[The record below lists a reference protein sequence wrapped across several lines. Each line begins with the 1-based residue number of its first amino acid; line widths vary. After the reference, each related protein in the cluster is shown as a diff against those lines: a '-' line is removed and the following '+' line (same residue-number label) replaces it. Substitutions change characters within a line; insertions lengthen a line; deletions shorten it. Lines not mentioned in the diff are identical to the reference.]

1 MITDEKKDERLSI
14 ILEPGQIEASA
25 VTPPFLHL
33 PAANLFELR
42 AARLEQ
48 LAEGNALGDYL
59 RLIARLCRIQQ
70 QLVDN
75 PPGGMPVAE
84 ARQRLCMDHGLPPLA
99 ADSMVREGPWLVWLQ
114 ALLEYLSGETRGPMG
129 EALQVLRGSDD
140 NQRKGWGI
148 ALLAGHYD
156 GVPAALVPFLGAA
169 LQAAWSSWL
178 LALPTHQLKPAGS
191 LAQCPA
197 CGSPAMAGVV
207 RNRGKHNGLR
217 YLACSLCA
225 CEWHVVR
232 VKCVYCE
239 SSKDL
244 RYTSLEDDRHAP
256 GKAPLRAEC
265 CPGCDSYL
273 KQNYLENDAAAEPL
287 ADDLASL
294 ALDIRLDGEGFHR
307 LAPNLM
313 LAPGGG

>member
-114 ALLEYLSGETRGPMG
+114 ALLEHLSGETRGPMG

-178 LALPTHQLKPAGS
+178 LALPAHQLKPAGS

>member
-1 MITDEKKDERLSI
+1 MST

-25 VTPPFLHL
+25 VMPPFLHL
-33 PAANLFELR
+33 PPANLFELR
-42 AARLEQ
+42 ALRLEQ
-48 LAEGNALGDYL
+48 LAEGHALRDYL

-75 PPGGMPVAE
+75 PPAGLPVAE
-84 ARQRLCMDHGLPPLA
+84 ERQRLCISHGLPPLA
-99 ADSMVREGPWLVWLQ
+99 ADSLVREGPWLVWLQ
-114 ALLEYLSGETRGPMG
+114 ALLKHFSADIEGPLAD
-129 EALQVLRGSDD
+129 ALQAVRDSDD

-148 ALLAGHYD
+148 ALLAGQFD
-156 GVPAALVPFLGAA
+156 AVPAALVPFLGAA

-178 LALPTHQLKPAGS
+178 LALPSPELKPSGS

-265 CPGCDSYL
+265 CPGCNAYL

-294 ALDIRLDGEGFHR
+294 ALDMRLDEEGFDR

-313 LAPGGG
+313 LAPG

>member
-1 MITDEKKDERLSI
+1 MST

-25 VTPPFLHL
+25 VMPPFLHL
-33 PAANLFELR
+33 PPANLFELR

-48 LAEGNALGDYL
+48 LAEGNALGEYL
-59 RLIARLCRIQQ
+59 KLVARLCLIQQ
-70 QLVDN
+70 QLVNN
-75 PPGGMPVAE
+75 PPAGMPVAE
-84 ARQRLCMDHGLPPLA
+84 ERQRLCISHGLPPLA
-99 ADSMVREGPWLVWLQ
+99 ADSLVREGPWLVWLQ
-114 ALLEYLSGETRGPMG
+114 ALLEHLDTYTSGPLG
-129 EALQVLRGSDD
+129 EALQALHSSDD
-140 NQRKGWGI
+140 HQRKGWGI
-148 ALLAGHYD
+148 ALLAGQYD
-156 GVPAALVPFLGAA
+156 AVPAALVPFIGAA

-178 LALPTHQLKPAGS
+178 LALPTPELKPAGS

-244 RYTSLEDDRHAP
+244 RYTSLDDDRHAP

-265 CPGCDSYL
+265 CPECESYL

-294 ALDIRLDGEGFHR
+294 ALDIRLDEEGFHR

-313 LAPGGG
+313 LAPG

>member
-1 MITDEKKDERLSI
+1 MST

-25 VTPPFLHL
+25 VMPPFLHL
-33 PAANLFELR
+33 PPANLFDVR
-42 AARLEQ
+42 AARLDQ

-59 RLIARLCRIQQ
+59 RLVARLCRVQQ

-75 PPGGMPVAE
+75 PPAGVPVAE
-84 ARQRLCMDHGLPPLA
+84 ERQRLCISHGLPPLA
-99 ADSMVREGPWLVWLQ
+99 ADSLVREGPWLVWLQ
-114 ALLEYLSGETRGPMG
+114 ALLEHFNGETRGPLG
-129 EALQVLRGSDD
+129 EALQVLRGSDE

-148 ALLAGHYD
+148 ALLAGQYD
-156 GVPAALVPFLGAA
+156 AVPAAVVPFLGAA

-178 LALPTHQLKPAGS
+178 LALPTPELKPAGS

-265 CPGCDSYL
+265 CPGCESYL

-294 ALDIRLDGEGFHR
+294 ALDMRLDEEGFHR

-313 LAPGGG
+313 LAPG

>member
-1 MITDEKKDERLSI
+1 MDGKKDERLST

-25 VTPPFLHL
+25 VMPPFLHL
-33 PAANLFELR
+33 PPANLFELR

-48 LAEGNALGDYL
+48 LAEGNALGNYL
-59 RLIARLCRIQQ
+59 KLAARLCRIQQ

-75 PPGGMPVAE
+75 PPGDMPVAE
-84 ARQRLCMDHGLPPLA
+84 QRQRLCISHGLPPLA
-99 ADSMVREGPWLVWLQ
+99 ADSLVREGPWLVWLR
-114 ALLEYLSGETRGPMG
+114 ALLEHFDADTSGPLG
-129 EALQVLRGSDD
+129 EALQTLRGSGDD
-140 NQRKGWGI
+140 QRKGWGI
-148 ALLAGHYD
+148 ALLAGQYD
-156 GVPAALVPFLGAA
+156 AVPAALVPFLGAA
-169 LQAAWSSWL
+169 LQAAWASWL
-178 LALPTHQLKPAGS
+178 LALPAPKLKPAGS

-244 RYTSLEDDRHAP
+244 RYTSLDDDRHAP

-265 CPGCDSYL
+265 CPACKSYL
-273 KQNYLENDAAAEPL
+273 KHNYLENDAAAEPL

-294 ALDIRLDGEGFHR
+294 ALDMRLDQEGFHR

-313 LAPGGG
+313 LAPG

>member
-1 MITDEKKDERLSI
+1 MST

-25 VTPPFLHL
+25 VMPPFLHL
-33 PAANLFELR
+33 PPADLFALR
-42 AARLEQ
+42 AVRLEH

-59 RLIARLCRIQQ
+59 RFIAQLCRAQQ

-75 PPGGMPVAE
+75 PPGGLPVAE
-84 ARQRLCMDHGLPPLA
+84 ERQRLCISHGLPPLA
-99 ADSMVREGPWLVWLQ
+99 ADSLVREGPWLDWLQ
-114 ALLEYLSGETRGPMG
+114 ALLTHFDSEASGALG
-129 EALQVLRGSDD
+129 EALQALRDSDD
-140 NQRKGWGI
+140 RQRKGWGI
-148 ALLAGHYD
+148 ALLAGQYD
-156 GVPAALVPFLGAA
+156 AVPAALVPFIGAA

-178 LALPTHQLKPAGS
+178 LTLPTAELKPAGS

-265 CPGCDSYL
+265 CPGCESYL

-294 ALDIRLDGEGFHR
+294 ALDMRLDEEGFHR

-313 LAPGGG
+313 LAPG

>member
-1 MITDEKKDERLSI
+1 MST

-25 VTPPFLHL
+25 VMPPFLHL
-33 PAANLFELR
+33 PPTNLFAVR
-42 AARLEQ
+42 AERLEH
-48 LAEGNALGDYL
+48 LAEGNALGEYL
-59 RLIARLCRIQQ
+59 RLVARLCRIQQ

-75 PPGGMPVAE
+75 PPGGLPVAE
-84 ARQRLCMDHGLPPLA
+84 ERQRLCVSHGLPPLA
-99 ADSMVREGPWLVWLQ
+99 ADGLVRERQWLVWLQ
-114 ALLEYLSGETRGPMG
+114 ALLDRCEPAPEGPLAAALGSLRESGDE
-129 EALQVLRGSDD
+129 
-140 NQRKGWGI
+140 QRKGWAV
-148 ALLAGHYD
+148 ALLGGQYD
-156 GVPAALVPFLGAA
+156 AVPAAFVPFLGAA

-178 LALPTHQLKPAGS
+178 LALPEPELKPGGS

-244 RYTSLEDDRHAP
+244 RYSSLEDDRHAP

-265 CPGCDSYL
+265 CPGCQGYL
-273 KQNYLENDAAAEPL
+273 KQSYLENDAAAEPL

-294 ALDIRLDGEGFHR
+294 ALDMRLDEEGFHR

>member
-1 MITDEKKDERLSI
+1 MST

-25 VTPPFLHL
+25 VAPPFLHL
-33 PAANLFELR
+33 PPANLFELR

-48 LAEGNALGDYL
+48 LADGNALGDYL
-59 RLIARLCRIQQ
+59 RLIAQLCRIQQ
-70 QLVDN
+70 QLLGN

-84 ARQRLCMDHGLPPLA
+84 ERQRLCISHGLPPLA
-99 ADSMVREGPWLVWLQ
+99 ADSLVREGPWLVWLQ
-114 ALLEYLSGETRGPMG
+114 ALLEHCSGATGGPLG
-129 EALQVLRGSDD
+129 EALQVLRSSDD
-140 NQRKGWGI
+140 HQRKGWGI
-148 ALLAGHYD
+148 ALLAGQYD
-156 GVPAALVPFLGAA
+156 AVPAALVPFLGAA

-178 LALPTHQLKPAGS
+178 LALPAPELKPAGS

-265 CPGCDSYL
+265 CPGCNTYL

-294 ALDIRLDGEGFHR
+294 VLDMRLDEEGFHR

-313 LAPGGG
+313 LAPGSG

>member
-1 MITDEKKDERLSI
+1 MST

-25 VTPPFLHL
+25 VMPPFLHL
-33 PAANLFELR
+33 PPANLFELR

-48 LAEGNALGDYL
+48 LAEGNALGEYL
-59 RLIARLCRIQQ
+59 KLVARLCLIQQ
-70 QLVDN
+70 QLVNN
-75 PPGGMPVAE
+75 PPAGMPVAE
-84 ARQRLCMDHGLPPLA
+84 ERQRLCISHGLPPLA
-99 ADSMVREGPWLVWLQ
+99 ADSLVREGPWLVWLQ
-114 ALLEYLSGETRGPMG
+114 ALLEHLDAYTSGPLG
-129 EALQVLRGSDD
+129 EALQALHSSDVH
-140 NQRKGWGI
+140 QRKGWGI
-148 ALLAGHYD
+148 ALLAGQYD
-156 GVPAALVPFLGAA
+156 AVPAALVPFIGAA

-178 LALPTHQLKPAGS
+178 LALPTPELKPAGS

-244 RYTSLEDDRHAP
+244 RYTSLDDDRHAP

-265 CPGCDSYL
+265 CPECESYL

-294 ALDIRLDGEGFHR
+294 ALDIRLDEEGFHR

-313 LAPGGG
+313 LAPG

>member
-1 MITDEKKDERLSI
+1 MDVKKDERLST

-25 VTPPFLHL
+25 VMPPFLHL
-33 PAANLFELR
+33 PPANLFELR
-42 AARLEQ
+42 AVRLEQ
-48 LAEGNALGDYL
+48 LAAGHALGDYL

-75 PPGGMPVAE
+75 PPGGLPVADD
-84 ARQRLCMDHGLPPLA
+84 RQRLCISHGLPPLA
-99 ADSMVREGPWLVWLQ
+99 ADGLVREGAWVAWLQ
-114 ALLEYLSGETRGPMG
+114 ALLDRYDDEANGPLAA
-129 EALQVLRGSDD
+129 ALQALRGSDD
-140 NQRKGWGI
+140 SQRKGWGS
-148 ALLAGHYD
+148 ALLAGQYD
-156 GVPAALVPFLGAA
+156 AVPVALVPFLGAA

-178 LALPTHQLKPAGS
+178 LALPSHELKPSGS
-191 LAQCPA
+191 QAQCPA
-197 CGSPAMAGVV
+197 CGSPAMAAVV

-239 SSKDL
+239 SSKGL

-265 CPGCDSYL
+265 CPGCNTYL
-273 KQNYLENDAAAEPL
+273 KHNYLENDAAAEPL

-294 ALDIRLDGEGFHR
+294 ALDIRLDEEGFHR

>member
-1 MITDEKKDERLSI
+1 MDAKKDERLST

-25 VTPPFLHL
+25 VMPPFLHL
-33 PAANLFELR
+33 PPANLFAMR
-42 AARLEQ
+42 AARLEY
-48 LAEGNALGDYL
+48 LAEGNALCDYL
-59 RLIARLCRIQQ
+59 RLIAQLCHVQQ

-75 PPGGMPVAE
+75 PPGGLPVAE
-84 ARQRLCMDHGLPPLA
+84 ERQRLCISHGLPPLA
-99 ADSMVREGPWLVWLQ
+99 ADSLVREGPWLVWLQ
-114 ALLEYLSGETRGPMG
+114 ALLTRLDSEASGPLG
-129 EALQVLRGSDD
+129 EALQALRDSDD
-140 NQRKGWGI
+140 SQRKGWGI
-148 ALLAGHYD
+148 ALLGGQYD
-156 GVPAALVPFLGAA
+156 ALPAALVPFIGAA

-178 LALPTHQLKPAGS
+178 LALPAPELKPAGS
-191 LAQCPA
+191 LGQCPA

-217 YLACSLCA
+217 YLVCSLCA

-265 CPGCDSYL
+265 CPGCESYL
-273 KQNYLENDAAAEPL
+273 KQNYLENDATAEPL

-294 ALDIRLDGEGFHR
+294 ALDIRLDEEGFHR

-313 LAPGGG
+313 FAPG

>member
-1 MITDEKKDERLSI
+1 M
-14 ILEPGQIEASA
+14 
-25 VTPPFLHL
+25 PPFLHL
-33 PAANLFELR
+33 PPRNLFERR
-42 AARLEQ
+42 AERLAQ
-48 LAEGNALGDYL
+48 LAEGHALGDYL
-59 RLIARLCRIQQ
+59 KLVARLCRLQQ

-75 PPGGMPVAE
+75 PPSGLPVAE
-84 ARQRLCMDHGLPPLA
+84 ERQRLCISHGLPPLA
-99 ADSMVREGPWLVWLQ
+99 ADSLVREGPWLPWLQ
-114 ALLEYLSGETRGPMG
+114 ALLEGFDEANDGPLG
-129 EALQVLRGSDD
+129 EAVQTLRDSAES
-140 NQRKGWGI
+140 QRKGWGI
-148 ALLAGHYD
+148 ALLAGQYD
-156 GVPAALVPFLGAA
+156 AVPAALVPFLGAA

-178 LALPTHQLKPAGS
+178 LALPEAELKPAGS

-197 CGSPAMAGVV
+197 CGSQAMAGLV

-239 SSKDL
+239 SSKGL

-265 CPGCDSYL
+265 CPGCQSYL
-273 KQNYLENDAAAEPL
+273 KHHYLENDAYAEPL

-294 ALDIRLDGEGFHR
+294 ALDIRLDEEGFHR

-313 LAPGGG
+313 LAPG

>member
-1 MITDEKKDERLSI
+1 LST

-25 VTPPFLHL
+25 VMPPFLHL
-33 PAANLFELR
+33 PPPNLFALR
-42 AARLEQ
+42 AARLEH

-59 RLIARLCRIQQ
+59 LLIAQLCRVQQ

-75 PPGGMPVAE
+75 PPDSLPVAE
-84 ARQRLCMDHGLPPLA
+84 ERQRLCISHGLPPLA
-99 ADSMVREGPWLVWLQ
+99 ADGLVREGPWLVWLE
-114 ALLEYLSGETRGPMG
+114 ALLLHFDSEANGALG
-129 EALQVLRGSDD
+129 EALQALRDSDD
-140 NQRKGWGI
+140 SQRKGWGI
-148 ALLAGHYD
+148 ALLAGQYD
-156 GVPAALVPFLGAA
+156 AVPAALVPFIGAA

-178 LALPTHQLKPAGS
+178 LALPVPELKPAGS

-265 CPGCDSYL
+265 CPECSSYL
-273 KQNYLENDAAAEPL
+273 KQHYLENDAAAEPL

-294 ALDIRLDGEGFHR
+294 ALDIRLDEEGFHR
-307 LAPNLM
+307 LAPNLL
-313 LAPGGG
+313 LAPG

>member
-1 MITDEKKDERLSI
+1 MSTL
-14 ILEPGQIEASA
+14 LEPGQIEASA
-25 VTPPFLHL
+25 VMPPFLHL
-33 PAANLFELR
+33 PPGNLFDVR
-42 AARLEQ
+42 AARLER
-48 LAEGNALGDYL
+48 LAQGHAMGDYL
-59 RLIARLCRIQQ
+59 LLIARLCRIQQ
-70 QLVDN
+70 HLVDN
-75 PPGGMPVAE
+75 PPTALPVAQE
-84 ARQRLCMDHGLPPLA
+84 RQRLCVSHGLPPLA
-99 ADSMVREGPWLVWLQ
+99 ADSLVREGAWLAWLQ
-114 ALLEYLSGETRGPMG
+114 ALLGHFDEQGQGLLHD
-129 EALQVLRGSDD
+129 ALHTLRASDD
-140 NQRKGWGI
+140 AQRKGWGI
-148 ALLAGHYD
+148 ALLSGQYD
-156 GVPAALVPFLGAA
+156 AVPAALVPFVGAA

-178 LALPTHQLKPAGS
+178 LLLPATELKPAAS

-232 VKCVYCE
+232 VKCVYCD

-244 RYTSLEDDRHAP
+244 RYSALDDDRHGP

-265 CPGCDSYL
+265 CPGCNSYL
-273 KQNYLENDAAAEPL
+273 KQHYLENDAAAEAL

-294 ALDIRLDGEGFHR
+294 ALDMRLDEEGYHR

-313 LAPGGG
+313 LSPG

>member
-1 MITDEKKDERLSI
+1 MST

-25 VTPPFLHL
+25 VMPPFLHL
-33 PAANLFELR
+33 PPANLFALR
-42 AARLEQ
+42 AVRLEY

-59 RLIARLCRIQQ
+59 QLIAQLCRVQQ

-75 PPGGMPVAE
+75 PPGGLPVAE
-84 ARQRLCMDHGLPPLA
+84 ERQRLCISHGLPPLA
-99 ADSMVREGPWLVWLQ
+99 ADSLVREGPWLVWLQ
-114 ALLEYLSGETRGPMG
+114 ALLSHFDSEASGALG
-129 EALQVLRGSDD
+129 EALQTLRDSDET
-140 NQRKGWGI
+140 QRKGWGI
-148 ALLAGHYD
+148 ALLSGQYD
-156 GVPAALVPFLGAA
+156 AVPAALVPFIGAA

-178 LALPTHQLKPAGS
+178 LALPAPELKAAGS

-244 RYTSLEDDRHAP
+244 RYTSLEDDRHVP

-265 CPGCDSYL
+265 CPECESYL

-294 ALDIRLDGEGFHR
+294 ALDIRLDEEGFHR

-313 LAPGGG
+313 LAPG

>member
-1 MITDEKKDERLSI
+1 MST

-25 VTPPFLHL
+25 VMPPFLHL
-33 PAANLFELR
+33 PPANLFELR
-42 AARLEQ
+42 AARLEH
-48 LAEGNALGDYL
+48 LAEGHALGEYL
-59 RLIARLCRIQQ
+59 HLVAQLCRVQQ

-75 PPGGMPVAE
+75 PPGALPVAE
-84 ARQRLCMDHGLPPLA
+84 ERQRLCISHGLPPLA
-99 ADSMVREGPWLVWLQ
+99 ADSLVREGPWLPWLQ
-114 ALLEYLSGETRGPMG
+114 ALLDHLKTDAEGPL
-129 EALQVLRGSDD
+129 ADAIRTLRDADD
-140 NQRKGWGI
+140 SQRKGWGI
-148 ALLAGHYD
+148 ALLGGQYD
-156 GVPAALVPFLGAA
+156 ALPAALVPFIGAA

-178 LALPTHQLKPAGS
+178 LALPEPELKPPGS

-239 SSKDL
+239 SSKGL
-244 RYTSLEDDRHAP
+244 RYSHFEDDRYAA

-265 CPGCDSYL
+265 CPGCESYL
-273 KQNYLENDAAAEPL
+273 KQSYLENDAAAEPL

-294 ALDIRLDGEGFHR
+294 ALDIRLDEEGFHR
-307 LAPNLM
+307 LAPNLL
-313 LAPGGG
+313 LAPGSG

>member
-1 MITDEKKDERLSI
+1 MST

-25 VTPPFLHL
+25 VMPPFLHL
-33 PAANLFELR
+33 PPANLFELR
-42 AARLEQ
+42 ATRLEQ
-48 LAEGNALGDYL
+48 LSTGHALGDYL
-59 RLIARLCRIQQ
+59 RLVARLCRIQQ

-75 PPGGMPVAE
+75 PPSGLPVAE
-84 ARQRLCMDHGLPPLA
+84 DRQRLCMSHGLPPLA
-99 ADSMVREGPWLVWLQ
+99 ADSLVREGPWLGWLQ
-114 ALLEYLSGETRGPMG
+114 ALLDHFDSEADGPLVD
-129 EALQVLRGSDD
+129 ALQALRGSDD
-140 NQRKGWGI
+140 GQRKGWGI
-148 ALLAGHYD
+148 ALLAGQYD
-156 GVPAALVPFLGAA
+156 AVPAALVPFIGAA

-178 LALPTHQLKPAGS
+178 LALPAPELQPTAS

-217 YLACSLCA
+217 YLVCSLCA

-239 SSKDL
+239 SSKGL
-244 RYTSLEDDRHAP
+244 RYTYLEDDRHAP

-265 CPGCDSYL
+265 CPGCESYL
-273 KQNYLENDAAAEPL
+273 KQNYLENDAAAEAL

-294 ALDIRLDGEGFHR
+294 ALDIRLDEEGFHR

-313 LAPGGG
+313 LAPG

>member
-1 MITDEKKDERLSI
+1 MST

-25 VTPPFLHL
+25 VMPPFLHL
-33 PAANLFELR
+33 PPADLFALR
-42 AARLEQ
+42 AARLEH

-59 RLIARLCRIQQ
+59 RFIAQLCRVQQ

-75 PPGGMPVAE
+75 PPGGVPVAE
-84 ARQRLCMDHGLPPLA
+84 ERQRLCISHGLPPLA
-99 ADSMVREGPWLVWLQ
+99 ADSLVREGPWLDWLQ
-114 ALLEYLSGETRGPMG
+114 ALLTHFDSEASGALG
-129 EALQVLRGSDD
+129 EAVQALRDSDD
-140 NQRKGWGI
+140 RQRKGWGI
-148 ALLAGHYD
+148 ALLAGQYD
-156 GVPAALVPFLGAA
+156 AVPAALVPFIGAA

-178 LALPTHQLKPAGS
+178 LTLPTAELKPAGS

-265 CPGCDSYL
+265 CPGCVSYL

-294 ALDIRLDGEGFHR
+294 ALDMRLDEEGFHR

-313 LAPGGG
+313 LAPG

>member
-1 MITDEKKDERLSI
+1 MST

-33 PAANLFELR
+33 PPVNLFSLR
-42 AARLEQ
+42 AERLGR
-48 LAEGNALGDYL
+48 LAEGHALGDYL
-59 RLIARLCRIQQ
+59 RLVAALCQVQQ
-70 QLVDN
+70 QLLDD
-75 PPGGMPVAE
+75 PPGGVPVAE
-84 ARQRLCMDHGLPPLA
+84 QRQRLCISHGLPPLA
-99 ADSMVREGPWLVWLQ
+99 ADSLVREGPWLVWLQ
-114 ALLEYLSGETRGPMG
+114 ALLERFPTPAAGPLA
-129 EALQVLRGSDD
+129 EAVQVLRGADEA
-140 NQRKGWGI
+140 QRKGWGI
-148 ALLAGHYD
+148 ALLGGQYD
-156 GVPAALVPFLGAA
+156 AVPAALVPFIGAA
-169 LQAAWSSWL
+169 LQAAWASWL
-178 LALPTHQLKPAGS
+178 QAVPSEELKPASS

-197 CGSPAMAGVV
+197 CGSPAMAGLV
-207 RNRGKHNGLR
+207 RNRGRHNGLR

-265 CPGCDSYL
+265 CPGCNTYL
-273 KQNYLENDAAAEPL
+273 KHCYLENDAVADAL

-294 ALDIRLDGEGFHR
+294 ALDIRLDDEGYQR

>member
-1 MITDEKKDERLSI
+1 MST

-25 VTPPFLHL
+25 VTPPFLNL
-33 PAANLFELR
+33 PPANLFERR
-42 AARLEQ
+42 AERLEQ
-48 LAEGNALGDYL
+48 LAEGNALGQYL
-59 RLIARLCRIQQ
+59 MLIARLCRIQQ

-75 PPGGMPVAE
+75 PPSALPVAGE
-84 ARQRLCMDHGLPPLA
+84 RQRLCISHGLPPLA
-99 ADSMVREGPWLVWLQ
+99 ADSLVREGPWLTWLQ
-114 ALLEYLSGETRGPMG
+114 ALLEHFDGVSDGALG
-129 EALQVLRGSDD
+129 EALRTLRESDD
-140 NQRKGWGI
+140 SQRKGWAI
-148 ALLAGHYD
+148 ALLAGQYD
-156 GVPAALVPFLGAA
+156 AVPAALVPFIGAA
-169 LQAAWSSWL
+169 LQAAWSHWL
-178 LALPTHQLKPAGS
+178 LTLPEPELKPADS

-217 YLACSLCA
+217 YLVCSLCA

-244 RYTSLEDDRHAP
+244 RYSNLEDDRHAP

-265 CPGCDSYL
+265 CPGCQSYL
-273 KQNYLENDAAAEPL
+273 KQSYLENDAAAEPL

-294 ALDIRLDGEGFHR
+294 ALDMRLDEEGFQR

-313 LAPGGG
+313 LAPG

>member
-1 MITDEKKDERLSI
+1 MST

-25 VTPPFLHL
+25 VMPPFLHL
-33 PAANLFELR
+33 PPANLFTVR

-48 LAEGNALGDYL
+48 LAEGHPFGDYL
-59 RLIARLCRIQQ
+59 RLIARLCRAQQ

-75 PPGGMPVAE
+75 PPAGLPVAE
-84 ARQRLCMDHGLPPLA
+84 ERQRLCISHGLPPLA
-99 ADSMVREGPWLVWLQ
+99 ADSLVREGPWLVWLQ
-114 ALLEYLSGETRGPMG
+114 ALLGHFADEPDGPLRETVT
-129 EALQVLRGSDD
+129 LLCDSDD
-140 NQRKGWGI
+140 SQRKGWAI
-148 ALLAGHYD
+148 ALLGGQYD
-156 GVPAALVPFLGAA
+156 AVPAALVPLLGAA
-169 LQAAWSSWL
+169 LQAAWASWL
-178 LALPTHQLKPAGS
+178 LALPTPELKPAGS

-244 RYTSLEDDRHAP
+244 RYSSLEDDRHVP

-265 CPGCDSYL
+265 CPGCQSYL
-273 KQNYLENDAAAEPL
+273 KQHYLENDAAAEPL

-294 ALDIRLDGEGFHR
+294 ALDIRLDEEGFHR

-313 LAPGGG
+313 LAPGA

>member
-1 MITDEKKDERLSI
+1 LST

-25 VTPPFLHL
+25 VAPPFLHL
-33 PAANLFELR
+33 PPANLFELR

-48 LAEGNALGDYL
+48 LADGNALGDYL
-59 RLIARLCRIQQ
+59 RLIAQLCRIQQ

-84 ARQRLCMDHGLPPLA
+84 ERQRLCISHGLPPLA
-99 ADSMVREGPWLVWLQ
+99 ADSLVREAPWLVWLQ
-114 ALLEYLSGETRGPMG
+114 ALLEHCSGAPGGPLG
-129 EALQVLRGSDD
+129 EALQVLRSSDD
-140 NQRKGWGI
+140 HQRKGWGI
-148 ALLAGHYD
+148 AMLAGQYD
-156 GVPAALVPFLGAA
+156 AVPAALVPFLGAA

-178 LALPTHQLKPAGS
+178 LALPAPELKPAGS
-191 LAQCPA
+191 PAQCPA

-265 CPGCDSYL
+265 CPGCNTYL

-294 ALDIRLDGEGFHR
+294 VLDMRLDEEGFHR

-313 LAPGGG
+313 LAPGSG

>member
-1 MITDEKKDERLSI
+1 MST

-25 VTPPFLHL
+25 VMPPFLHL
-33 PAANLFELR
+33 PPANLFELR
-42 AARLEQ
+42 AARLEH
-48 LAEGNALGDYL
+48 LAEGHALGEYL
-59 RLIARLCRIQQ
+59 RLIARLCRVQQ
-70 QLVDN
+70 WLVDN
-75 PPGGMPVAE
+75 PPGGLPVAE
-84 ARQRLCMDHGLPPLA
+84 ERQRLCISHGLPPLA
-99 ADSMVREGPWLVWLQ
+99 ADSLVREGPWLTWLH
-114 ALLEYLSGETRGPMG
+114 ALLEHFQAESEGPLA
-129 EALQVLRGSDD
+129 EALLTLRGSDD
-140 NQRKGWGI
+140 VQRKGWGI
-148 ALLAGHYD
+148 ALLGGQYD
-156 GVPAALVPFLGAA
+156 AVPAALVPFVGAA

-178 LALPTHQLKPAGS
+178 LALPAPELKPGDS

-244 RYTSLEDDRHAP
+244 RYTNLDDDRHAP

-265 CPGCDSYL
+265 CPGCQSYL
-273 KQNYLENDAAAEPL
+273 KQSYLENDAAAEPL

-294 ALDIRLDGEGFHR
+294 ALDIRLDEEGFQR
-307 LAPNLM
+307 LAPNLL
-313 LAPGGG
+313 LAPG

>member
-1 MITDEKKDERLSI
+1 LST

-25 VTPPFLHL
+25 VMPPFLHL
-33 PAANLFELR
+33 PPANLFELR
-42 AARLEQ
+42 AARLEH

-59 RLIARLCRIQQ
+59 RFIAQLCRIQQ

-75 PPGGMPVAE
+75 PPGGLPVAE
-84 ARQRLCMDHGLPPLA
+84 ERQRLCISHGLPPLA
-99 ADSMVREGPWLVWLQ
+99 ADSLVREGQWLNWLQ
-114 ALLEYLSGETRGPMG
+114 ALLMHFDSEASGALS
-129 EALQVLRGSDD
+129 EALQALRDSDD
-140 NQRKGWGI
+140 RQRKGWGI
-148 ALLAGHYD
+148 ALLGGQYD
-156 GVPAALVPFLGAA
+156 ALPAALVPFIGAA

-178 LALPTHQLKPAGS
+178 LALPTAELKPAGS

-265 CPGCDSYL
+265 CPGCESYL

-294 ALDIRLDGEGFHR
+294 ALDMRLDQEGFHR

-313 LAPGGG
+313 LAPG

>member
-1 MITDEKKDERLSI
+1 MST

-25 VTPPFLHL
+25 VMPPFLHL
-33 PAANLFELR
+33 PPANLFELR
-42 AARLEQ
+42 AARLER
-48 LAEGNALGDYL
+48 LAEGHALGDYL
-59 RLIARLCRIQQ
+59 RLVAQLCHLQQ
-70 QLVDN
+70 RLVDH
-75 PPGGMPVAE
+75 PPSDLPVAE
-84 ARQRLCMDHGLPPLA
+84 ARQRLCLNHGLPPLA
-99 ADSMVREGPWLVWLQ
+99 ADSLVREGAWLVWLQ
-114 ALLEYLSGETRGPMG
+114 ALIDELQAPASGPLA
-129 EALQVLRGSDD
+129 EALRALRASDET
-140 NQRKGWGI
+140 QRKGWGI
-148 ALLAGHYD
+148 ALLGGQYD
-156 GVPAALVPFLGAA
+156 AVPPALVPFIGAA

-178 LALPTHQLKPAGS
+178 LALPATELKPAGS
-191 LAQCPA
+191 LGQCPA
-197 CGSPAMAGVV
+197 CGSPAMAGLV

-265 CPGCDSYL
+265 CPGCNTYL
-273 KQNYLENDAAAEPL
+273 KHCYLENDAGGDAL

-294 ALDIRLDGEGFHR
+294 ALDIRLDDEGFQR
-307 LAPNLM
+307 LAPNLL
-313 LAPGGG
+313 LAPG

>member
-1 MITDEKKDERLSI
+1 MST

-25 VTPPFLHL
+25 VMPPFLHL
-33 PAANLFELR
+33 PPANLFELR
-42 AARLEQ
+42 ALRLGQ
-48 LAEGNALGDYL
+48 LAEGHALGDYL

-75 PPGGMPVAE
+75 PPEGLPVAE
-84 ARQRLCMDHGLPPLA
+84 ERQRLCISHGLPPLA
-99 ADSMVREGPWLVWLQ
+99 ADSLVREGPWLVWLQ
-114 ALLEYLSGETRGPMG
+114 MLIERFAVETEGPLAV
-129 EALQVLRGSDD
+129 ALQDLRNSDEI
-140 NQRKGWGI
+140 QRKGWGI
-148 ALLAGHYD
+148 ALLAGQYD
-156 GVPAALVPFLGAA
+156 AVPAALVPFLGAA

-178 LALPTHQLKPAGS
+178 LALPSPELKPSGS

-265 CPGCDSYL
+265 CPGCNAYL
-273 KQNYLENDAAAEPL
+273 KQNYQENDAAAEPL

-294 ALDIRLDGEGFHR
+294 ALDMRLDEEGFDR

-313 LAPGGG
+313 LAPGSG

>member
-1 MITDEKKDERLSI
+1 MSS

-25 VTPPFLHL
+25 VMPPFLHV
-33 PAANLFELR
+33 PPANLFALR
-42 AARLEQ
+42 AARLER
-48 LAEGNALGDYL
+48 LAEGNPLRRYL
-59 RLIARLCRIQQ
+59 LLVARLCRIQQ

-75 PPGGMPVAE
+75 PPSALPVAE
-84 ARQRLCMDHGLPPLA
+84 DRQRLCISHDLPPLA
-99 ADSMVREGPWLVWLQ
+99 ADSLVREGAWLAWLQ
-114 ALLEYLSGETRGPMG
+114 ALLGHFDEPADSPLG
-129 EALQVLRGSDD
+129 AAVQLLRSSDD

-148 ALLAGHYD
+148 ALLSGQYD
-156 GVPAALVPFLGAA
+156 AVPAALVPFMGAA

-178 LALPTHQLKPAGS
+178 LALPGTELKPAAS

-239 SSKDL
+239 SSKGL
-244 RYTSLEDDRHAP
+244 RYTTLDDDRHAP

-265 CPGCDSYL
+265 CPGCNSYL
-273 KQNYLENDAAAEPL
+273 KQHYLENDAAAEPL
-287 ADDLASL
+287 ADDLATL
-294 ALDIRLDGEGFHR
+294 ALDMCLDQEGFHR

-313 LAPGGG
+313 LAPGQG

>member
-1 MITDEKKDERLSI
+1 MST

-25 VTPPFLHL
+25 VTPPFLNL
-33 PAANLFELR
+33 PPANLFERR
-42 AARLEQ
+42 AERLEQ
-48 LAEGNALGDYL
+48 LAEGNALGQYL
-59 RLIARLCRIQQ
+59 MLIARVCRIQQ

-75 PPGGMPVAE
+75 PPSALPVAGE
-84 ARQRLCMDHGLPPLA
+84 RQRLCISHGLPPLA
-99 ADSMVREGPWLVWLQ
+99 ADSLVREGPWLVWLK
-114 ALLEYLSGETRGPMG
+114 ALLEHFDGASDGALG
-129 EALQVLRGSDD
+129 EALRTLRESDD
-140 NQRKGWGI
+140 NQRKGWAI
-148 ALLAGHYD
+148 ALLAGQYD
-156 GVPAALVPFLGAA
+156 AVPAALVPFIGAA
-169 LQAAWSSWL
+169 LQAAWSHWL
-178 LALPTHQLKPAGS
+178 LTLPEPELKPADS

-217 YLACSLCA
+217 YLVCSLCA

-244 RYTSLEDDRHAP
+244 RYSNLEDDRHAP

-265 CPGCDSYL
+265 CPGCQSYL
-273 KQNYLENDAAAEPL
+273 KQSYLENDAAAEPL

-294 ALDIRLDGEGFHR
+294 ALDMRLDEEGFQR

-313 LAPGGG
+313 LAPG

>member
-1 MITDEKKDERLSI
+1 MSTV
-14 ILEPGQIEASA
+14 LEPGQIEASA
-25 VTPPFLHL
+25 VMPPFLHL
-33 PAANLFELR
+33 PPGHLFDVR
-42 AARLEQ
+42 AARLER
-48 LAEGNALGDYL
+48 LAQGHAMGDYL
-59 RLIARLCRIQQ
+59 LLIARLCRIQQ

-75 PPGGMPVAE
+75 PPSALPVAE
-84 ARQRLCMDHGLPPLA
+84 DRQRLCISHGLPPLA
-99 ADSMVREGPWLVWLQ
+99 ADSLVREGAWLVWLQ
-114 ALLEYLSGETRGPMG
+114 ALLDQFDESGQGPLHD
-129 EALQVLRGSDD
+129 ALHRLRISDD
-140 NQRKGWGI
+140 TQRKGWAI
-148 ALLAGHYD
+148 ALLSGLYD
-156 GVPAALVPFLGAA
+156 AVPPALVPFVGAA

-178 LALPTHQLKPAGS
+178 LALPSTELKAATS

-232 VKCVYCE
+232 VKCVYCD

-244 RYTSLEDDRHAP
+244 RYSALDDDRHGP

-265 CPGCDSYL
+265 CPRCNSYL
-273 KQNYLENDAAAEPL
+273 KQHYLENDAAAEAL

-294 ALDIRLDGEGFHR
+294 ALDMRLDEEGYHR

-313 LAPGGG
+313 VSPG

>member
-1 MITDEKKDERLSI
+1 MST

-25 VTPPFLHL
+25 VAPPFLHL
-33 PAANLFELR
+33 PPADLFTRR
-42 AARLEQ
+42 AERLEH
-48 LAEGNALGDYL
+48 LAQGHALGDYL
-59 RLIARLCRIQQ
+59 RLIARLCRVQQ
-70 QLVDN
+70 ALTDH
-75 PPGGMPVAE
+75 PPSGLPVAE
-84 ARQRLCMDHGLPPLA
+84 DRQRLCISHGLPPLA
-99 ADSMVREGPWLVWLQ
+99 GDSLVREGLWLAWLQ
-114 ALLEYLSGETRGPMG
+114 ALLGHFCAEAGPLG
-129 EALQVLRGSDD
+129 DALALLQRSDD
-140 NQRKGWGI
+140 RQRKMWGI
-148 ALLAGHYD
+148 ALLGGQYD
-156 GVPAALVPFLGAA
+156 AVPAAVVPFVGAA
-169 LQAAWSSWL
+169 LQAAWSHWL
-178 LALPTHQLKPAGS
+178 LNLPSESLKAADS

-207 RNRGKHNGLR
+207 RNRGRHNGLR

-244 RYTSLEDDRHAP
+244 RYTSLDDDRHAP

-265 CPGCDSYL
+265 CPGCNTYL

-294 ALDIRLDGEGFHR
+294 ALDMRLDEEGFQR
-307 LAPNLM
+307 VAPNLM

>member
-1 MITDEKKDERLSI
+1 MSTL
-14 ILEPGQIEASA
+14 LEPGQIEASA

-84 ARQRLCMDHGLPPLA
+84 ERQRLCMDHGLPPLA
-99 ADSMVREGPWLVWLQ
+99 ADSLVREGPWLVWLQ
-114 ALLEYLSGETRGPMG
+114 ALLEHLSGETRGPLG

-140 NQRKGWGI
+140 SQRKGWGI
-148 ALLAGHYD
+148 ALLAGQYD

-178 LALPTHQLKPAGS
+178 LALPAHQLKPAGS

-313 LAPGGG
+313 LAPGSG

>member
-1 MITDEKKDERLSI
+1 MST

-25 VTPPFLHL
+25 VMPPFLHL
-33 PAANLFELR
+33 PPADLFALR
-42 AARLEQ
+42 AARLEH
-48 LAEGNALGDYL
+48 LAEGNALVDYL
-59 RLIARLCRIQQ
+59 RFIAQLCRVQQ

-75 PPGGMPVAE
+75 PPGGLPVAE
-84 ARQRLCMDHGLPPLA
+84 ERQRLCISHGLPPLA
-99 ADSMVREGPWLVWLQ
+99 ADSLVREGPWLDWLQ
-114 ALLEYLSGETRGPMG
+114 ALLSHFDSEASGALG
-129 EALQVLRGSDD
+129 EALQALRDSDD
-140 NQRKGWGI
+140 RQRKGWGI
-148 ALLAGHYD
+148 ALLAGQYD
-156 GVPAALVPFLGAA
+156 AVPAALVPFIGAA

-178 LALPTHQLKPAGS
+178 LTLPTAELKPAGS

-244 RYTSLEDDRHAP
+244 RYTSLEDDRHAS

-265 CPGCDSYL
+265 CPGCVSYL

-294 ALDIRLDGEGFHR
+294 ALDMRLDEEGFHR

-313 LAPGGG
+313 LAPG

>member
-1 MITDEKKDERLSI
+1 MST

-25 VTPPFLHL
+25 VMPPFLHL
-33 PAANLFELR
+33 PPANLFTLR
-42 AARLEQ
+42 AERLAQ
-48 LAEGNALGDYL
+48 LAEGNALVRYL
-59 RLIARLCRIQQ
+59 KLVARLCHVQQ

-75 PPGGMPVAE
+75 PPGALPVAE
-84 ARQRLCMDHGLPPLA
+84 ERQRLCISHGLPPLA
-99 ADSMVREGPWLVWLQ
+99 ADSLVREGPWLAWLQ
-114 ALLEYLSGETRGPMG
+114 ALLAHFDDETSGPLGD
-129 EALQVLRGSDD
+129 ALHLLRGSDD

-148 ALLAGHYD
+148 ALLAGQYD
-156 GVPAALVPFLGAA
+156 AVPAELVPFIGAA

-178 LALPTHQLKPAGS
+178 LALPAPELKPGDS

-244 RYTSLEDDRHAP
+244 CYTSLEDDRHAP

-265 CPGCDSYL
+265 CPACNSYL

-294 ALDIRLDGEGFHR
+294 ALDIRLDEEGFHR

>member
-1 MITDEKKDERLSI
+1 MST

-25 VTPPFLHL
+25 VAPPFLNL
-33 PAANLFELR
+33 PPANLFERR
-42 AARLEQ
+42 AERLEH
-48 LAEGNALGDYL
+48 LAEGNALGQYL
-59 RLIARLCRIQQ
+59 MLVARLCRLQQ

-75 PPGGMPVAE
+75 PPGDLPVAHE
-84 ARQRLCMDHGLPPLA
+84 RQRLCIRHGLPPLA
-99 ADSMVREGPWLVWLQ
+99 ADSLVREGSWLAWLQ
-114 ALLEYLSGETRGPMG
+114 ALLERFDEASDGPLG
-129 EALQVLRGSDD
+129 EALRTLRESDD
-140 NQRKGWGI
+140 SQRKGWAI
-148 ALLAGHYD
+148 ALLAGQYD
-156 GVPAALVPFLGAA
+156 AVPAALVPFIGAA
-169 LQAAWSSWL
+169 LQAAWSYWL
-178 LALPTHQLKPAGS
+178 LALPEAELKPADS

-217 YLACSLCA
+217 YLVCSLCA

-244 RYTSLEDDRHAP
+244 RYTNLEDDRHAP

-265 CPGCDSYL
+265 CPGCQRYL
-273 KQNYLENDAAAEPL
+273 KQSYLENDAAAEPL

-294 ALDIRLDGEGFHR
+294 ALDIRLDEEGFQR

-313 LAPGGG
+313 LAPG

>member
-1 MITDEKKDERLSI
+1 MST

-25 VTPPFLHL
+25 VTPPFLNL
-33 PAANLFELR
+33 PPANLFERR
-42 AARLEQ
+42 AERLEQ
-48 LAEGNALGDYL
+48 LAEGNALGQYL
-59 RLIARLCRIQQ
+59 MLIARLCRIQQ

-75 PPGGMPVAE
+75 PPSALPVAGE
-84 ARQRLCMDHGLPPLA
+84 RQRLCISHGLPPLA
-99 ADSMVREGPWLVWLQ
+99 ADSLVREGPWLVWLK
-114 ALLEYLSGETRGPMG
+114 ALLERFDGASDGALG
-129 EALQVLRGSDD
+129 EALRTLRESDD
-140 NQRKGWGI
+140 SQRKGWAI
-148 ALLAGHYD
+148 ALLAGQYD
-156 GVPAALVPFLGAA
+156 AVPAALVPFIGAA
-169 LQAAWSSWL
+169 LQAAWSHWL
-178 LALPTHQLKPAGS
+178 LTLPEPELKPADS

-217 YLACSLCA
+217 YLVCSLCA

-244 RYTSLEDDRHAP
+244 RYSNLEDDRHAP

-265 CPGCDSYL
+265 CPGCQSYL
-273 KQNYLENDAAAEPL
+273 KQSYLENDAAAEPL

-294 ALDIRLDGEGFHR
+294 ALDMRLDEEGFQR
-307 LAPNLM
+307 LGPNLM
-313 LAPGGG
+313 LAPG